1 MIYTIGILNCTPD
14 SFSDGSAADDSES
27 RYAHAMQMIDAGAA
41 GIDIGGDSSR
51 PGSEC
56 VGVEEE
62 WRRIGGLVARL
73 ARHTWVS
80 VDTHHAEVAR
90 RAIESG
96 ARCINDIGGGS
107 DAVMRA
113 LVARTG
119 VQYIFMFSASG
130 VPHCF
135 ERGASVETVFERVQR
150 WVQDRVQ
157 LLLAAG
163 IAESNLIADTG
174 MGAFVSADP
183 QASYELLRRYGE
195 LTPPLGGLL
204 LGVSRK
210 GFLRR
215 PDERGIH
222 ERDVLS
228 SFYGV
233 VAAMRLAQRV
243 PLYLRVHQVGL
254 QQQCVAQLTAQCSAQ
269 VVGRSD
275 GAGL

>member
-1 MIYTIGILNCTPD
+1 VIYTIGILNCTPD
-14 SFSDGSAADDSES
+14 SFSDGSDTDDAES
-27 RYAHAMQMIDAGAA
+27 RYARAMQMIDAGAA

-51 PGSEC
+51 PGSVC

-73 ARHTWVS
+73 ARHSWVS
-80 VDTHHAEVAR
+80 VDTHHVEVAR
-90 RAIESG
+90 RAIECG

-107 DAVMRA
+107 DAAMRD
-113 LVARTG
+113 LVARSG
-119 VQYIFMFSASG
+119 VQYIFMCSASG
-130 VPHCF
+130 VPHSF
-135 ERGASVETVFERVQR
+135 ESGASVENVFERVQG
-150 WVQDRVQ
+150 WISERVR

-183 QASYELLRRYGE
+183 RASYELLRRYGE
-195 LTPPLGGLL
+195 LNPPQGGLL

-215 PDERGIH
+215 PDELGMY
-222 ERDVLS
+222 ERDTLS

-233 VAAMRLAQRV
+233 VAAVQLAQRV

-254 QQQCVAQLTAQCSAQ
+254 QQQCLLHLSLT
-269 VVGRSD
+269 
-275 GAGL
+275 